1 MKIPKIYQMK
11 GNKKHIFENP
21 KIFNT
26 FLSPQKKI
34 NLVDT
39 YQKICL
45 QSSFAM
51 KQIYINEILMQ

>member
-1 MKIPKIYQMK
+1 MK

-26 FLSPQKKI
+26 FLSPPKKI